1 MGSLS
6 NPEGGS
12 DPVPQRDKVTGLPTG
27 PSQGHILTPDD
38 HTIQPMHLSKL
49 KAVSPGQEG
58 HLQPSGPPTGD
69 LSFITPDDIK

>member
-12 DPVPQRDKVTGLPTG
+12 DPVPQRDRVTKLPTRS
-27 PSQGHILTPDD
+27 PEHSLTRND
-38 HTIQPMHLSKL
+38 HTIPPMHLSKL
-49 KAVSPGQEG
+49 RAVPPGEEC